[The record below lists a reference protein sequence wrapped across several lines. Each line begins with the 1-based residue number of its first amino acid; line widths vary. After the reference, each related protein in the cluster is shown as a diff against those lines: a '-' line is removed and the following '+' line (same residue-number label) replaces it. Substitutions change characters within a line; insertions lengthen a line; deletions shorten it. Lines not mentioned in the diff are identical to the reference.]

1 MDFITFGNTWGYE
14 EKIKIKNDESCQSQ
28 AEKEGT
34 IIISDKGKIYL
45 PENCKNIYPYCI
57 GMRGDFSGNAA
68 SLKTCFNNAS
78 IVEVN
83 RTYYQSDEP
92 YFYFRVD
99 DDKNIPYIYRYN
111 DKSGYYIND
120 EGTAILIS
128 YSEFSQKNTKY
139 NLIGSFSVLDFKQFK
154 QFKPISFDFDKNLI
168 TINGENTVFSFNQ
181 IGFLKKNK
189 IIYTQDEMFPPVAF
203 DLIAFDEFLKEK
215 KYYIDNNEKRIL
227 NSYSDIINKYHT
239 GLDEVGKSY
248 YFKDCDYIEVLCE
261 NDEIFKFPN
270 YLFPLLKNCPFNC
283 GTIFAMKNHTS
294 NPIQKLILSKV
305 VKILQFM
312 IHKPNINII
321 DLLKIN
327 DTIDLNKIGMCADY
341 IGAEIIKE
349 FVENI

>member
-1 MDFITFGNTWGYE
+1 MDFITFGNTSAYE
-14 EKIKIKNDESCQSQ
+14 KAIKDDKSHQSQ
-28 AEKEGT
+28 ADKEGK
-34 IIISDKGKIYL
+34 IIISDIRNKIYL
-45 PENCKNIYPYCI
+45 PENFENIYPYCI
-57 GMRGDFSGNAA
+57 GMLSDFNDNAG

-78 IVEVN
+78 IVEVK
-83 RTYYQSDEP
+83 RTNYQSDES
-92 YFYFRVD
+92 YKYFRVK

-111 DKSGYYIND
+111 DEFGYYIND

-128 YSEFSQKNTKY
+128 YSEFSKKNMEY
-139 NLIGSFSVLDFKQFK
+139 NLIGAFSVLDFKQFK

-168 TINGENTVFSFNQ
+168 TTNDENTVFSFNQ

-189 IIYTQDEMFPPVAF
+189 IIYSSSEMFHPVAF

-215 KYYIDNNEKRIL
+215 KYYIDDNEKRIL
-227 NSYSDIINKYHT
+227 NSYSVIINKYRA

-248 YFKDCDYIEVLCE
+248 YFEDCDYIEVLCE
-261 NDEIFKFPN
+261 NNEIFKFPN

-283 GTIFAMKNHTS
+283 STIFAMKNHTS

-305 VKILQFM
+305 VKILEFM